1 MHICLYQK
9 QHICYVK
16 LAKSRLA
23 NCATLQYFKKLLF
36 AVGIL
41 RQQAKPLLTFK
52 SIGVI
57 ILAREEQKFLFVS
70 KNDVSVSL

>member
-1 MHICLYQK
+1 MK
-9 QHICYVK
+9 KRVK
-16 LAKSRLA
+16 FTKHECVF
-23 NCATLQYFKKLLF
+23 CATIQNLKKLLF